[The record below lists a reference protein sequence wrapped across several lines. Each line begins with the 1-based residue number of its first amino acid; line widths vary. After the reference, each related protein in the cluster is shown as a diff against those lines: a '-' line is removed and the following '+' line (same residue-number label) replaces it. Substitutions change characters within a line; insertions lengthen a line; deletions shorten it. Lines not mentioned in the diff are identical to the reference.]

1 MDLEEHNILGISMK
15 KLPAIT
21 ASLFALTLL
30 SACSNKIEN
39 PEMQQCA
46 QQNYQCE
53 SSCEQ
58 QSTADGLVHKVCSNK
73 CIEAYNQCTIIAIL
87 CLIK

>member
-1 MDLEEHNILGISMK
+1 MK
-15 KLPAIT
+15 KLPAIAAT
-21 ASLFALTLL
+21 FFAMTLL
-30 SACSNKIEN
+30 SACSNKIDN

-53 SSCEQ
+53 ASCEQ

-73 CIEAYNQCTIIAIL
+73 CIEAYNQCKANAEKL
-87 CLIK
+87 GEVK